1 MWRDWGS
8 VPVNSTGG
16 LETNPSTDTL
26 IAEIDSTQLGAVL
39 SGGSVYQV
47 SWLVG
52 ASTNAVWQ
60 FEHCLSTGLG
70 STAIRDQAFVQ
81 TPAGQSGQYV
91 LSYKLQKGDRLR
103 ARLQAA
109 ITGVATC
116 KISAEP
122 MT

>member
-1 MWRDWGS
+1 M
-8 VPVNSTGG
+8 
-16 LETNPSTDTL
+16 
-26 IAEIDSTQLGAVL
+26 L

-52 ASTNAVWQ
+52 ASTAAIWQ
-60 FEHCLSTGLG
+60 LEQCLSTGLG
-70 STAIRDQAFVQ
+70 STAVRDVTFVQ

-109 ITGVATC
+109 ITGAASC